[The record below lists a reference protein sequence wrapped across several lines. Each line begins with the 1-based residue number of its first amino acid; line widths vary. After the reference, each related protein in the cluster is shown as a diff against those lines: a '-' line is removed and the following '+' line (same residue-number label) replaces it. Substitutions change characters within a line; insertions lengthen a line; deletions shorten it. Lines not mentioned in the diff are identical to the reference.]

1 MRGFCLI
8 FACVMLGGVTA
19 CGAAPKV
26 DLTPVTSS
34 PLPSMQKY
42 NGYVGKDYWI
52 TALLRLCEGPSSLHC
67 SQFLKPGTHLKVVGL
82 VPNHS
87 EVAGTSIDDPYFH
100 VVMDGGRSG
109 FVSAVIMSNATTN
122 IDPVTA
128 LAECKKKG
136 NPKLGMTAAQVKASC
151 WGPPLYVNAKMRETG
166 KYEQYVYG
174 GNKSVHLRD
183 GIVVSV
189 SVKGRGHSPDELQR

>member
-1 MRGFCLI
+1 MRRFCLI
-8 FACVMLGGVTA
+8 FACVTLGGVTA
-19 CGAAPKV
+19 YGAAPKV

-67 SQFLKPGTHLKVVGL
+67 LQFLQSGIRVKVDGL

-100 VVMDGGRSG
+100 IVMDGGRSG
-109 FVSAVIMSNATTN
+109 FVSAVILSSATTN
-122 IDPVTA
+122 IDPA
-128 LAECKKKG
+128 AAAAECKKKG
-136 NPKLGMTAAQVKASC
+136 GPKLGMTAAQVKASC
-151 WGPPLYVNAKMRETG
+151 WGPPLPVNAKMRKTG
-166 KYEQYVYG
+166 KYEQYVSG
-174 GNKSVHLRD
+174 D
-183 GIVVSV
+183 GKFVSN
-189 SVKGRGHSPDELQR
+189 SRRHSDIGFS